1 VLSQA
6 TSITFHFHPGQN
18 GTNFQVYDIRFRTT
32 GSAPVTMAGTS
43 VSSQTPPVPS
53 APLTFTPFEV
63 PTGGPLYEA
72 DVAIAGAMTDAM
84 IVPAADWTWSKATG
98 IGGEWAEMSFLWTQS
113 GGVQETDLQISV
125 DLRPVDGGY
134 VPEID
139 PPDPIHDA
147 NSILLHFPVALRA
160 SAGGTV
166 QALSDTWVSL
176 DIAEGQ
182 GLELQ
187 NVSVAANPVTA
198 SWTGGFT
205 LSFRMALTGG
215 AVDDQEPLFTAAWIA
230 DYSTQV
236 TTAALPLTAVPGA
249 GALRLTAVPGITRT
263 GTELRASRPFE
274 RATAVLIHD
283 VTGRRVASL
292 PAIAG
297 ARSVRWD
304 GRGTTGERAA
314 AGVYFARIEGR
325 PGQGTSRIVLVR

>member
-1 VLSQA
+1 
-6 TSITFHFHPGQN
+6 
-18 GTNFQVYDIRFRTT
+18 
-32 GSAPVTMAGTS
+32 
-43 VSSQTPPVPS
+43 
-53 APLTFTPFEV
+53 
-63 PTGGPLYEA
+63 
-72 DVAIAGAMTDAM
+72 
-84 IVPAADWTWSKATG
+84 
-98 IGGEWAEMSFLWTQS
+98 
-113 GGVQETDLQISV
+113 
-125 DLRPVDGGY
+125 
-134 VPEID
+134 
-139 PPDPIHDA
+139 
-147 NSILLHFPVALRA
+147 
-160 SAGGTV
+160 
-166 QALSDTWVSL
+166 
-176 DIAEGQ
+176 
-182 GLELQ
+182 
-187 NVSVAANPVTA
+187 
-198 SWTGGFT
+198 
-205 LSFRMALTGG
+205 MALTGG

-236 TTAALPLTAVPGA
+236 TTAAPPLTAVPGA